1 MGQTQGVI
9 LADVIATPVR
19 IGLWVMFWAYWF
31 QLPRLKR
38 FHWATWVLVGLLVI
52 GTAMLRPPLYGQR
65 IPVQAASILVPTL
78 LLLKLGL
85 GLVLGIIAYMGFKRR
100 RAEGGMAGAAIM
112 LAFAAN
118 FQHELRLIHIE
129 LTRTIFGFV
138 FSLGTI
144 STILSLL
151 IITVML
157 LTRFVHS
164 QRLQEQWKLE
174 IEQARSVQHLLIPQ
188 ELPAIHNMLIRSE
201 YHPAREVGGDF
212 FQIIPLDDRGSAMVM
227 VGDVTGKGLQAGM
240 LVALIVGA
248 IRTAVQQTTDPA
260 QILAII
266 NDQLAEREHSSATCV
281 ILRISEDGM
290 VRLAHAGHL
299 PPYLNGRE
307 LQIEGALPLGMV
319 RGMEFSAQSL
329 QLQAGD
335 ELTLMSDGVVEAQ
348 GSSGELFGFERVHEM
363 MAQHATA
370 GDLAAAAKQFGQA
383 DDITVLQVQ
392 WQGRSAQVNFSA
404 EPQMAAH

>member
-1 MGQTQGVI
+1 
-9 LADVIATPVR
+9 
-19 IGLWVMFWAYWF
+19 
-31 QLPRLKR
+31 
-38 FHWATWVLVGLLVI
+38 
-52 GTAMLRPPLYGQR
+52 MLRPPLYGQK
-65 IPVQAASILVPTL
+65 IPVQASAILVPTL

-85 GLVLGIIAYMGFKRR
+85 GLMLGIVAYMGFKRR

-118 FQHELRLIHIE
+118 FQHELRLIH
-129 LTRTIFGFV
+129 LDMATTMFGFAV
-138 FSLGTI
+138 SLGTI

-157 LTRFVHS
+157 LTRFVRS

-174 IEQARSVQHLLIPQ
+174 IEQARSVQHVLIPD

-212 FQIIPLDDRGSAMVM
+212 FQIIPLDDTGSALVM

-260 QILAII
+260 QILAMI

-281 ILRISEDGM
+281 ILRISDDGT

-299 PPYLNGRE
+299 PPYLNNRE
-307 LQIEGALPLGMV
+307 LQMEGALPLGMIP
-319 RGMEFSAQSL
+319 GIEFPAQSL

-348 GSSGELFGFERVHEM
+348 DSNGTLFGFDRVHEM
-363 MAQHATA
+363 MAHHASA
-370 GDLAAAAKQFGQA
+370 GDLAAAAKEFGQA

-392 WQGRSAQVNFSA
+392 WQGRGAPVNFSA
-404 EPQMAAH
+404 EPQLAAH